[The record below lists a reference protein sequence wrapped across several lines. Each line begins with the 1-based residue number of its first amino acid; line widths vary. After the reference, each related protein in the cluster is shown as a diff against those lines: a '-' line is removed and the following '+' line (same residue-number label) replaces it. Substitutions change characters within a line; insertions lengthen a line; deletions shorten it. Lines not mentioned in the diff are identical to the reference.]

1 MTDAPKPFS
10 CATTHVVRFKKG
22 YKFRVYPTP
31 EQLEPLA
38 QAFGSARFVYN
49 TLLVRTIDA
58 HKAHQ
63 ADPTQPKPALGGY
76 DFTAQLPVL
85 KAEHPWLKEASA
97 VALQQACLHLGQ
109 AYANFFRNLR
119 AKRSPG
125 YPKFKSKRH
134 RQSITLTT
142 LGFTLRDNTLRIAKL
157 PTPLNV
163 IWSRELPS
171 QPTSLTLSMTP
182 SGEYYVSFICEYL
195 PPKTQGTQTTGI
207 DLGLTHL
214 ATLSNGIKIDN
225 PRHYQRTQARLRRAQ
240 QSLSRKAKT
249 SKNCNRQRLRV
260 AKLHTHIAAQR
271 TNHLHKLSRAL
282 INDNQVIG
290 IEHLHVAGMV
300 KNRKLAKHIQ
310 SAAWSAFTTQ
320 LAYKARES
328 QHVSLVMVNRF
339 FPSSHLCAE
348 TGHHLGRKLKLSERN
363 WDCPHCGHTHDRDV
377 NAAQVIAK
385 ETELHCDYHG
395 LLRQPHQGAVS
406 LAGKRNNEMTPFWIM
421 PTGQSVSAC

>member
-1 MTDAPKPFS
+1 MTDAPKP
-10 CATTHVVRFKKG
+10 FKKG

-49 TLLVRTIDA
+49 TLLSRAIEA
-58 HKAHQ
+58 HKAYQ
-63 ADPTQPKPALGGY
+63 ADPTHPKPALGGY
-76 DFTAQLPVL
+76 DFANQLPAL
-85 KAEHPWLKEASA
+85 KAEHPWLKEASN
-97 VALQQACLHLGQ
+97 VALQQTCLHLGQ

-119 AKRSPG
+119 AKRTPS

-142 LGFTLRDNTLRIAKL
+142 SGFTLRDKQLRIAKL
-157 PTPLNV
+157 STPLVV

-171 QPTSLTLSMTP
+171 PPTSLTLTKTP
-182 SGEYYVSFICEYL
+182 SGEFYVSFICEYQ
-195 PPKTQGTQTTGI
+195 PEKTHGTKTTGI

-214 ATLSNGIKIDN
+214 AILSDGTKIDN
-225 PRHYQRTQARLRRAQ
+225 PRHYQRAQTRLKRAQ
-240 QSLSRKAKT
+240 QSLARKAKA
-249 SKNCNRQRLRV
+249 SKNRNKQRQRV
-260 AKLHTHIAAQR
+260 AKLHAHIAAQR
-271 TNHLHKLSRAL
+271 TDHHHKLTRTL

-310 SAAWSAFTTQ
+310 SAAWSTFTTQ

-339 FPSSHLCAE
+339 FPSSHLCAT
-348 TGHHLGRKLKLSERN
+348 TGHHLGRKLKLSERHWN
-363 WDCPHCGHTHDRDV
+363 CPHCGQTHDRDV

-385 ETELHCDYHG
+385 EAQLHCNYHG
-395 LLRQPHQGAVS
+395 LLEQPVRGTLTV
-406 LAGKRNNEMTPFWIM
+406 AGKRTGELYPFWIM
-421 PTGQSVSAC
+421 PTGQSATAC